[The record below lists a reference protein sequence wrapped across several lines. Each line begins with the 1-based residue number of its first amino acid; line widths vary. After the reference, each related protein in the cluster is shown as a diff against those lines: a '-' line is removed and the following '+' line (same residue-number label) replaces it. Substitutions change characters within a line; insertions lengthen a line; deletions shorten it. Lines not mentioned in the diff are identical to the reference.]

1 MNSCNFWF
9 KYKIKYSDE
18 VLYVGEY
25 GLDKHDT
32 LNYLKNSLNMSMEY
46 IEKNIDNL
54 DDDDLQNVAE
64 WVAHGCLSM
73 DQMLSDVAYE
83 NMDEFSRVI
92 AKRNIKEDDA
102 DFDEVC
108 EEIFYDIG
116 VSFTSVELKINDKI
130 YVGK

>member
-102 DFDEVC
+102 DFDEVR